1 MNSRHTLVR
10 PHVLDLVPY
19 SPGKPV
25 EEVKRELGLETIT
38 KLASN
43 ENVLGPSPAAV
54 EAMHRAA
61 ESVHLYPD
69 GSWHRLTAALADKL
83 AVPPEAILCGNG
95 SDEIIHFLGLTFL
108 NPGDEVVQG
117 HPSFVRYEA
126 AALLNQAVCRK
137 VPLTGFTHDLVAM
150 RAAVTDRTK
159 LVFIASPNNPTG
171 TINTKAEVGAFLA
184 DLPDHVITVFDEA
197 YREYVDSPDYPETI
211 DYVREDRNVV
221 VLRTFSKAYGL
232 AGLRVGYGIAPP
244 ELLGYVNQVRE
255 PFNVSSMAQ
264 AAALASL
271 KEDTQ
276 LLRTREMNAAG
287 KQYFYEAFQALG
299 LSYVPTQANFVFVDV
314 GRDAQEVF
322 QALLR
327 RGVVARAGLGLP
339 THLRVTIGRRE
350 DNERFIAAL
359 KEVLAQ

>member
-1 MNSRHTLVR
+1 
-10 PHVLDLVPY
+10 LVPY

-25 EEVKRELGLETIT
+25 EEVKRELGLDRIT

-54 EAMHRAA
+54 AAVREAA
-61 ESVHLYPD
+61 ESVYLYPD
-69 GSWHRLTAALADKL
+69 GSWYSLTAALADKL
-83 AVPPEAILCGNG
+83 AVPPEWILCGNG

-108 NPGDEVVQG
+108 NPGDEIIQG
-117 HPSFVRYEA
+117 DPSFVRYEA
-126 AALLNQAVCRK
+126 AALLNQAGCRK
-137 VPLTGFTHDLVAM
+137 VPLKDFTHDLTAM

-171 TINTKAEVGAFLA
+171 TINTKAEVDAFLA
-184 DLPDHVITVFDEA
+184 DLPAHVITVFDEA
-197 YREYVDSPDYPETI
+197 YREYVDSPDYPDTV
-211 DYVREDRNVV
+211 DYVRENRSVM
-221 VLRTFSKAYGL
+221 VLRTFSKAYAL

-244 ELLGYVNQVRE
+244 DLVGYVNQVRE
-255 PFNVSSMAQ
+255 PFNVSSIAQ
-264 AAALASL
+264 AAAVASL
-271 KEDTQ
+271 RDDSQ
-276 LLRTREMNAAG
+276 LARTREMNAAG
-287 KQYFYEAFQALG
+287 KKYLYAEFEALG
-299 LSYVPTQANFVFVDV
+299 LAYVPTQANFVFVDV

-327 RGVVARAGLGLP
+327 RGVIARAGLGLP

-359 KEVLAQ
+359 KEVLAH